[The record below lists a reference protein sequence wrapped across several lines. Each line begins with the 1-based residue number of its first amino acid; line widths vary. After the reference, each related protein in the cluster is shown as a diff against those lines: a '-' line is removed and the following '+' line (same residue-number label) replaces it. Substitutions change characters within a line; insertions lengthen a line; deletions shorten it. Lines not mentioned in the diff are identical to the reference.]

1 MTGLFSSMI
10 QRSEVG
16 DQRSVKAW
24 ARLTARRRE
33 RATTDLRPL
42 LFSSF
47 QKTRQGRV
55 HFIRVLL
62 LHPVV
67 ALGEA
72 DFGVGGVHVR
82 RDALDCLGDD
92 GEVALA
98 VDEEGGDADS
108 LLLRVLAASAGEE
121 RAEVGAVV
129 VDCGGQRAP

>member
-47 QKTRQGRV
+47 QKTRQRRV
-55 HFIRVLL
+55 DFRRVLL

-72 DFGVGGVHVR
+72 DFGVGGVHVCG
-82 RDALDCLGDD
+82 DTLDRLGDD

-98 VDEEGGDADS
+98 VDEEGGDADA
-108 LLLRVLAASAGEE
+108 LLLRVPAGAAEE
-121 RAEVGAVV
+121 QRAEVRAVV
-129 VDCGGQRAP
+129 VDG